1 MARADPDAG
10 AMAET
15 GRRQLVQ
22 LPRRA
27 DQRACALRFPRP
39 GDGTLAARAAATE
52 PKGPHTLGADAV
64 DRRPMAAAPAHPP
77 SLAERPLRRQT
88 SKVGAG
94 CLSRARPVLCGGRA
108 VMRVPTAIAFNSPW
122 EIVAKAARR
131 LAIECTATVIPLAA
145 AIQTFPRIAYGVGT
159 IEFDSKVYGDCRAV
173 PHTPPRGFHARSISS
188 SGSAKASGAN
198 RGARRW
204 DGPKS
209 RVSRYPSGAGSQKM
223 RAVSFTA
230 SMTQSSRT
238 PKPA

>member
-94 CLSRARPVLCGGRA
+94 CLNRARPVLCGGRA

-159 IEFDSKVYGDCRAV
+159 IESDSKVYGDCRAV
-173 PHTPPRGFHARSISS
+173 PHSRLGDFMRGRAHRAAARKRPAPIAAQ
-188 SGSAKASGAN
+188 GGGTD
-198 RGARRW
+198 R
-204 DGPKS
+204 S
-209 RVSRYPSGAGSQKM
+209 RVSRDTLPARDRKRCVRS
-223 RAVSFTA
+223 A
-230 SMTQSSRT
+230 SRRR
-238 PKPA
+238 